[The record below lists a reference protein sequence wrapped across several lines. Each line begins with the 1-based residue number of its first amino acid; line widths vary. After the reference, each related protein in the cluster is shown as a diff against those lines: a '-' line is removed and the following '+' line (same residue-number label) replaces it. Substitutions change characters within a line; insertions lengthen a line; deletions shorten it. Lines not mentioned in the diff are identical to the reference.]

1 MAKGREEHQARLA
14 HLNSF
19 GKELARRAKSKCEL
33 CEVAGEK
40 LAVVEIPPEPRDP
53 EIERCVMLCEP
64 CATAVRESKKFQPGD
79 HWRCLGQTVWSE
91 VPAVQALALRLL
103 RRQEDKQV
111 WAREALESVFADEEV
126 EALAGESS

>member
-1 MAKGREEHQARLA
+1 MAKGREEHQARVA

-40 LAVVEIPPEPRDP
+40 LLVLEVPPEPRGP
-53 EIERCVMLCEP
+53 EVERCVMLCEA
-64 CATAVRESKKFQPGD
+64 CATAVREPKKFRAGD
-79 HWRCLGQTVWSE
+79 HWRCLAQTVWSE

-103 RRQEDKQV
+103 KRQEDSQA
-111 WAREALESVFADEEV
+111 WARETLETVFADEEV
-126 EALAGESS
+126 EALAAECS